1 MLQLGMVEKIRN
13 SLYGKTSFPSWD
25 SCAKVGRTS
34 LSAVLVP
41 LIADNA
47 GIKVMFIERPPF
59 LKRHAGQIAFPGGV
73 MEPGD
78 SGPLVTSLRETHE
91 EMGLVSK
98 IIEPLY
104 LMNPERAI
112 TSGFLV
118 YPVVGL
124 VDIPIDQ
131 LCLDPDPNEVQD
143 YFFLDPFD
151 LPYEPVEK
159 KFSHDGR
166 IQTYMEFPLMTGK
179 SIWGV
184 TGRIFHSLIKDLSM
198 LKEFS

>member
-1 MLQLGMVEKIRN
+1 MLQVGMVEKIRK

-25 SCAKVGRTS
+25 SCAKVGTTS

-41 LIADNA
+41 LIADNS
-47 GIKVMFIERPPF
+47 GIKVMFIERPSF

-78 SGPLVTSLRETHE
+78 TGPLVTSLRETHE
-91 EMGLVSK
+91 EMGLPSK

-104 LMNPERAI
+104 LMNPENAI

-124 VDIPIDQ
+124 VDIHRDQ

-143 YFFLDPFD
+143 YFFLDPFN
-151 LPYEPVEK
+151 LPYKPVEK

-166 IQTYMEFPLMTGK
+166 IHTYMEFPLTTGK

-184 TGRIFHSLIKDLSM
+184 TGRIFHSLIKDLAV

>member
-1 MLQLGMVEKIRN
+1 
-13 SLYGKTSFPSWD
+13 
-25 SCAKVGRTS
+25 
-34 LSAVLVP
+34 
-41 LIADNA
+41 
-47 GIKVMFIERPPF
+47 
-59 LKRHAGQIAFPGGV
+59 

-78 SGPLVTSLRETHE
+78 TGPLVTSLRETHE
-91 EMGLVSK
+91 EMGLPSK

-104 LMNPERAI
+104 LMNPENAI

-124 VDIPIDQ
+124 VDIHRDQ

-143 YFFLDPFD
+143 YFFLDPFN
-151 LPYEPVEK
+151 LPYKPVEK

-166 IQTYMEFPLMTGK
+166 IHTYMEFPLTTGK

-184 TGRIFHSLIKDLSM
+184 TGRIFHALIKDLAV

>member
-1 MLQLGMVEKIRN
+1 MLQVGMVEKIRK
-13 SLYGKTSFPSWD
+13 SLYGKTSFPSWN
-25 SCAKVGRTS
+25 SCAKVGTTS

-41 LIADNA
+41 LIADYS
-47 GIKVMFIERPPF
+47 GIKVMFIVRPSF

-78 SGPLVTSLRETHE
+78 RGPLVTSLRETHE
-91 EMGLVSK
+91 EMGLASK

-104 LMNPERAI
+104 LMKPESAI

-124 VDIPIDQ
+124 VDIHRDK

-143 YFFLDPFD
+143 YFFLDPFN

-166 IQTYMEFPLMTGK
+166 IHTYMEFPLTTGK

-184 TGRIFHSLIKDLSM
+184 TGRIFHSLIKDLAV